1 MDIYETPEGK
11 VVTTGSFS
19 VAEWDEYLESLP
31 KSKRDAV
38 VAPPGSVTPVPE
50 DDGASAADDSE
61 EPKAAPAKTSA
72 KSSASNTAARKTAAK
87 GKS

>member
-1 MDIYETPEGK
+1 MDIYELPNGK

-31 KSKRDAV
+31 KSKREAA
-38 VAPPGSVTPVPE
+38 VAPPGSVTPIPE
-50 DDGASAADDSE
+50 ADASADDGSE
-61 EPKAAPAKTSA
+61 EPKAAPAKTPA